1 MDLMAR
7 FLKFPR
13 GAIIISSIVSV
24 TAGVAIVG
32 LGAPPAVLILASWA
46 GATVY
51 MQLNSRINRR
61 LDRR

>member
-7 FLKFPR
+7 LLKFPR
-13 GAIIISSIVSV
+13 GAIILSSIVSV
-24 TAGVAIVG
+24 AAGAAIVG

-61 LDRR
+61 LGRR